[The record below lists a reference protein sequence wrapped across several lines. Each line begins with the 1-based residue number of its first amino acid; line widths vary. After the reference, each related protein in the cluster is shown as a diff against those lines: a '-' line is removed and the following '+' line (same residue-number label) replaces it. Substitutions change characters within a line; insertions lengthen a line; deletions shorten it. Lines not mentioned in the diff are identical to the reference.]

1 MNSIYLSR
9 YTNKKASAL
18 TIKKRSSS
26 SSALQKLSY
35 HTSRY
40 QTLEPISDASTSA
53 AKSKSMS
60 MDEPIDDAGVPN
72 TLTTVELVHQTH
84 HKDIQLPDLGP
95 LPQTINKSSFQL
107 LEKKLNLCCTLC
119 DFTDPD
125 VDKKAKS
132 VKSQTLKEIMNVFS
146 NSTTIKSLPDSIID
160 QFFNMIQVNL
170 NRGLPSIPKKY
181 LVYDDEPSLVDIA
194 WTHLSLVY
202 QSLLKYQKINPKDK
216 RFDHNFLNLMFS
228 LLHAPDINERDSV
241 LNFFTCYLE
250 TFPDRESN
258 VMEILSNCLIGYRD
272 KVYGPFCVI
281 PSLNIFLTRFKLKTE
296 IYQPH
301 IDYFY
306 NSILPLHISSHVFSY
321 YDLITQAISFFVSLN
336 SELSIVIFNKVM
348 KTYPEARPSKQILF
362 INLIIFIVERI
373 PPDKF
378 ETIAVPLF
386 SFLARTSQSCHYK
399 VVNSSFQIWG
409 NVTIL
414 PMILDNTKII
424 YPIVYPWFNKTMKE
438 HWSTKTQNA
447 ALNTLKSMHDTDPFM
462 FDELSQNQNNSGKNK
477 SQQPP
482 PPVDQGAAQLH
493 KNWAMVA
500 RAAAKVDKNVNLAR
514 VLTEIQVKFNTNN
527 SNDKNSGNKKKTS
540 STPNLGNQN
549 SGPQILSPNVRRMF

>member
-18 TIKKRSSS
+18 TIMRRASS

-40 QTLEPISDASTSA
+40 QTLEPISDASDTS
-53 AKSKSMS
+53 KSKSMS
-60 MDEPIDDAGVPN
+60 MDEPFDDAGVPN

-84 HKDIQLPDLGP
+84 HKDIQLPDLGT
-95 LPQTINKSSFQL
+95 LPQSITKNSFPL
-107 LEKKLNLCCTLC
+107 IEKKLNLCCTLC

-132 VKSQTLKEIMNVFS
+132 IKSQTLKELTNVFS
-146 NSTTIKSLPDSIID
+146 SPTTIKTLSESILD
-160 QFFNMIQVNL
+160 LFFNMIKVNL
-170 NRGLPSIPKKY
+170 NRGLPPIPKKY

-194 WTHLSLVY
+194 WAHLSLVY
-202 QSLLKYQKINPKDK
+202 QLLLKYQKISPKDK
-216 RFDHNFLNLMFS
+216 RFDHDFLNLMFS
-228 LLHAPDINERDSV
+228 LLHAPDINERDNVTS
-241 LNFFTCYLE
+241 FFTFYLE
-250 TFPDRESN
+250 TYPEKEKSI
-258 VMEILSNCLIGYRD
+258 MEALSNDLIGYRD
-272 KVYGPFCVI
+272 KVYNPFCVI

-296 IYQPH
+296 IDQTH
-301 IDYFY
+301 LNYFY
-306 NSILPLHISSHVFSY
+306 NSILPLHVSSHVFSY
-321 YDLITQAISFFVSLN
+321 YDLITQFITFFTTIDQ
-336 SELSIVIFNKVM
+336 ELSISIFNKVM
-348 KTYPEARPSKQILF
+348 KTYPEAQPSKQILF

-378 ETIAVPLF
+378 ETIANPLF

-409 NVTIL
+409 NVSIL

-462 FDELSQNQNNSGKNK
+462 FDELSQNQNNGNKNK
-477 SQQPP
+477 QQQQPP
-482 PPVDQGAAQLH
+482 PLIDQKAAQLH

-500 RAAAKVDKNVNLAR
+500 RAAAKVDKNVNLAK

-527 SNDKNSGNKKKTS
+527 ANDKNNQNKKKS
-540 STPNLGNQN
+540 QSTPNLNN
-549 SGPQILSPNVRRMF
+549 PSSNPQILSPNVRRMF